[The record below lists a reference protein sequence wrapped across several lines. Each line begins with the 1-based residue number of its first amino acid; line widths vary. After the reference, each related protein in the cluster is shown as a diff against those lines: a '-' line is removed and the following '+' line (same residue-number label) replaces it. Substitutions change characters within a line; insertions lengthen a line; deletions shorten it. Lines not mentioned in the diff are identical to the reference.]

1 MSPHAVSGRDV
12 RFHSNSATTLT
23 LFCFPPAALCVLDAA
38 HNPNPN
44 VKLSGVQYLK
54 EGEER
59 EIPCIWEH
67 DPHTSLARCTRGKVT
82 LFTCKCRR
90 FHLIT
95 HHVLFFE
102 KKKEIFLH
110 KTNNY
115 VEAFCVSNCWLVFL
129 MVFPFRL
136 PIIWASLGE

>member
-38 HNPNPN
+38 HNPNPD

-59 EIPCIWEH
+59 EIPCIWGH
-67 DPHTSLARCTRGKVT
+67 DPHTSLARCTRGIVT

-90 FHLIT
+90 FHLMT
-95 HHVLFFE
+95 HHVLFFFFL
-102 KKKEIFLH
+102 KKS
-110 KTNNY
+110 
-115 VEAFCVSNCWLVFL
+115 FCTK
-129 MVFPFRL
+129 
-136 PIIWASLGE
+136 PIILCVKLLARVFDGFSFQVADYLGVAG